1 MLTKHVLSHYDDI
14 TQLKQRNKHTKK
26 KNKKHDIEK
35 VWKER
40 FINLQG
46 PSDFLQCNM

>member
-26 KNKKHDIEK
+26 TKNTILKRFEK
-35 VWKER
+35 NV
-40 FINLQG
+40 L
-46 PSDFLQCNM
+46 

>member
-26 KNKKHDIEK
+26 NKKHDIEK
-35 VWKER
+35 V
-40 FINLQG
+40 
-46 PSDFLQCNM
+46 